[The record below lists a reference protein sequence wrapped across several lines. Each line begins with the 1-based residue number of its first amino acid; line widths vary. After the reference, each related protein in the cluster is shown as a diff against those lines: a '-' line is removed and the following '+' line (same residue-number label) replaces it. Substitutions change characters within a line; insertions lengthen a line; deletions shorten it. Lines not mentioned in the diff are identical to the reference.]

1 MTVITFDDNLI
12 TGNKTIDEQH
22 KELIDRIQQFVS
34 ACESED
40 ARVKAIKMLDYL
52 DEYTEF
58 HFKEEEKLQ
67 KDVGYPGLEEHIKK
81 HEEFRHTVKVLY
93 DYLDENEG
101 PDEKF
106 MEQVKIN
113 VIDWLFGHIKTFDRS
128 VAEYINIYIYIFGY
142 RSVKCLDM
150 TKQPVNNIDFYLFHK
165 LFIWSLIFIQ
175 IVIEYLNSMPELLM
189 LLYMFLQAWVT
200 YIFLQF
206 FFFFEMKFRIFIK
219 IIKHFNCLYSCI
231 F

>member
-1 MTVITFDDNLI
+1 MKQKNQVVEEVLEKLI
-12 TGNKTIDEQH
+12 EKLEKLGPNSYKD
-22 KELIDRIQQFVS
+22 FVLNRLKDS
-34 ACESED
+34 KIEKGEILLQKD
-40 ARVKAIKMLDYL
+40 MK
-52 DEYTEF
+52 F

-128 VAEYINIYIYIFGY
+128 VAEYINIYDNPD
-142 RSVKCLDM
+142 RL
-150 TKQPVNNIDFYLFHK
+150 
-165 LFIWSLIFIQ
+165 
-175 IVIEYLNSMPELLM
+175 
-189 LLYMFLQAWVT
+189 
-200 YIFLQF
+200 
-206 FFFFEMKFRIFIK
+206 
-219 IIKHFNCLYSCI
+219 
-231 F
+231 

>member
-128 VAEYINIYIYIFGY
+128 VAEYINIYDNPDRLQNCLLRNYILIMYALVRQNTFCKAADILAD
-142 RSVKCLDM
+142 KCGSDVIARFETDGDVVEVDNLIKLQKRYSDECY
-150 TKQPVNNIDFYLFHK
+150 VSEYLF
-165 LFIWSLIFIQ
+165 L
-175 IVIEYLNSMPELLM
+175 
-189 LLYMFLQAWVT
+189 
-200 YIFLQF
+200 
-206 FFFFEMKFRIFIK
+206 
-219 IIKHFNCLYSCI
+219 
-231 F
+231 

>member
-67 KDVGYPGLEEHIKK
+67 KDVDYPGLEEHIKS
-81 HEEFRHTVKVLY
+81 
-93 DYLDENEG
+93 
-101 PDEKF
+101 
-106 MEQVKIN
+106 M
-113 VIDWLFGHIKTFDRS
+113 RS
-128 VAEYINIYIYIFGY
+128 SGILL
-142 RSVKCLDM
+142 R
-150 TKQPVNNIDFYLFHK
+150 
-165 LFIWSLIFIQ
+165 
-175 IVIEYLNSMPELLM
+175 NSMII
-189 LLYMFLQAWVT
+189 W
-200 YIFLQF
+200 
-206 FFFFEMKFRIFIK
+206 MKMRDQMK
-219 IIKHFNCLYSCI
+219 SLWSR
-231 F
+231 

>member
-67 KDVGYPGLEEHIKK
+67 KDVDYPGLEEHIKK
-81 HEEFRHTVKVLY
+81 HEEFRHTIKELY
-93 DYLDENEG
+93 DYLDEMRDQMKVYG
-101 PDEKF
+101 AG
-106 MEQVKIN
+106 KIN

-128 VAEYINIYIYIFGY
+128 VAEYINIY
-142 RSVKCLDM
+142 D
-150 TKQPVNNIDFYLFHK
+150 N
-165 LFIWSLIFIQ
+165 
-175 IVIEYLNSMPELLM
+175 PERL
-189 LLYMFLQAWVT
+189 
-200 YIFLQF
+200 
-206 FFFFEMKFRIFIK
+206 
-219 IIKHFNCLYSCI
+219 
-231 F
+231 

>member
-40 ARVKAIKMLDYL
+40 ARVKAIKMLGYL

-67 KDVGYPGLEEHIKK
+67 KDVDYPGLEEHIKK
-81 HEEFRHTVKVLY
+81 HEEFRHTIKELY

-128 VAEYINIYIYIFGY
+128 VAEYINIY
-142 RSVKCLDM
+142 D
-150 TKQPVNNIDFYLFHK
+150 N
-165 LFIWSLIFIQ
+165 
-175 IVIEYLNSMPELLM
+175 PERL
-189 LLYMFLQAWVT
+189 
-200 YIFLQF
+200 
-206 FFFFEMKFRIFIK
+206 
-219 IIKHFNCLYSCI
+219 
-231 F
+231 